1 MQEDQRKYDR
11 LFQQIMERL
20 NSKRV
25 ESTNEE
31 TSMYDVVESVY
42 NEMYI
47 YNLILLHNLGKSIK
61 KLNRNNGYTVLTPKY
76 ICKKLPRIVDI
87 ANYVTKDGVPYIYIM
102 FTNDRKIVLTGDSFN
117 VRVVST
123 DFESSE
129 TIDFVNYKI
138 FLP

>member
-25 ESTNEE
+25 ESKNEE

-47 YNLILLHNLGKSIK
+47 YNLILLNNLGKRKK
-61 KLNRNNGYTVLTPKY
+61 KLNEY
-76 ICKKLPRIVDI
+76 ISS
-87 ANYVTKDGVPYIYIM
+87 PY
-102 FTNDRKIVLTGDSFN
+102 
-117 VRVVST
+117 
-123 DFESSE
+123 
-129 TIDFVNYKI
+129 
-138 FLP
+138 

>member
-1 MQEDQRKYDR
+1 MIEDQRKYDR

-47 YNLILLHNLGKSIK
+47 YNLILLNS
-61 KLNRNNGYTVLTPKY
+61 
-76 ICKKLPRIVDI
+76 LP
-87 ANYVTKDGVPYIYIM
+87 Y
-102 FTNDRKIVLTGDSFN
+102 
-117 VRVVST
+117 
-123 DFESSE
+123 
-129 TIDFVNYKI
+129 
-138 FLP
+138 